1 MIVFPISSAP
11 RKSSWISSVWG
22 QLSSL
27 FHKIQQTW
35 NVTLALK
42 CHLHLVVLLPY
53 LDLYDQ
59 PHFFGSNARHLF
71 CVLRKLS
78 SLITGYTS
86 MIHCRFCKRNSYKPS
101 RHFARF
107 INKQSLISN
116 LVECIFL
123 FLYKKVTWNPFCHSG
138 AVHGNSFEFISATK
152 TVPHL
157 VKGHDWK
164 QQSTKAWKQPQT
176 EFPIRLS
183 DGLHEPQ
190 RDKYHVHILPPVAVC
205 WIILMNHIKFL
216 DNICHLPKL
225 QFSAVKDQP
234 VHLFR
239 YL

>member
-1 MIVFPISSAP
+1 MPDISFV
-11 RKSSWISSVWG
+11 SSESLAHSLQVIPLWSIADSV
-22 QLSSL
+22 
-27 FHKIQQTW
+27 
-35 NVTLALK
+35 NVIPTSPLATL
-42 CHLHLVVLLPY
+42 
-53 LDLYDQ
+53 LDL
-59 PHFFGSNARHLF
+59 LT
-71 CVLRKLS
+71 CLK
-78 SLITGYTS
+78 
-86 MIHCRFCKRNSYKPS
+86 
-101 RHFARF
+101 
-107 INKQSLISN
+107 SLISN
-116 LVECIFL
+116 LVECIFC
-123 FLYKKVTWNPFCHSG
+123 FLYKKVTWNPFCNSW
-138 AVHGNSFEFISATK
+138 AVHGNSFISATK

-164 QQSTKAWKQPQT
+164 QQSTKSWKQPQT
-176 EFPIRLS
+176 EFPILLS